1 MGQSNPAAAPQKNL
15 SHVLQRRETT
25 VAYLFL
31 LPALLFF
38 AAFVIVP
45 KWIDFDKNNLVA
57 TVTALPVREDVDLPI
72 EEHLIV
78 ELYSK

>member
-31 LPALLFF
+31 LLGERLTDRECAGADNILRTPLGIVADKLDELLGC
-38 AAFVIVP
+38 
-45 KWIDFDKNNLVA
+45 DH
-57 TVTALPVREDVDLPI
+57 RE
-72 EEHLIV
+72 
-78 ELYSK
+78 S